1 MHFEIYKPIVM
12 FFGLTNLPTTF
23 QVMINDILRDLINTG
38 HMVTFINVLVGT
50 ENKRRYDKIV
60 KKVLRRIK
68 ENDFQIKPEK
78 YIQKVKEIDFLGL
91 AIGVE
96 GIKIQKEKVVNILE
110 WLKPKIVKNVQKFLE
125 LANYYR

>member
-1 MHFEIYKPIVM
+1 MFTMHFEIYKPIVM

-68 ENDFQIKPEK
+68 ENDF
-78 YIQKVKEIDFLGL
+78 
-91 AIGVE
+91 
-96 GIKIQKEKVVNILE
+96 
-110 WLKPKIVKNVQKFLE
+110 
-125 LANYYR
+125 